1 MKRREFIKAGL
12 LTAASLASAQACSI
26 GKAGNPMARQA
37 EGKGGMPMRP
47 FGKSGDKISIV
58 GLGGIVVK
66 DTAPEDAG
74 RIVGEAFE
82 RGVNYFDVAPSYGN
96 AQEILGP
103 ALAPYRS
110 NVFLACKTGQRTRAG
125 AEEEM
130 KRSLEFLKTDHF
142 DLYQLHAISDVAKDV
157 EAVFAQGGAMEAIMQ
172 AKKEGR
178 IRFVGFSAHTEEA
191 ALAAMDRYDFDSVL
205 FPLNFAAW
213 FKGGFGSK
221 ILTKAKEKGV
231 SRLALKGMARQ
242 QWAQGDPN
250 RPNYKK
256 CWYEPLTDLA
266 QAEVALRFTLSQPIT
281 AAIPPGDAS
290 LFRMAMDI
298 AERFRPVTEKEIALL
313 QASAQTLNP
322 IFKAA

>member
-26 GKAGNPMARQA
+26 GKEEYLMNRQT
-37 EGKGGMPMRP
+37 EGKGSMPVRP
-47 FGKSGDKISIV
+47 FGKSGDKISII
-58 GLGGIVVK
+58 GFGGIVVK
-66 DTAPEDAG
+66 DTAATEAS
-74 RIVGEAFE
+74 RIVSEAFE

-103 ALAPYRS
+103 ALAPYR
-110 NVFLACKTGQRTRAG
+110 NKVFLACKTGQRTRAG

-130 KRSLEFLKTDHF
+130 KRSLDLLETDHF

-157 EAVFAQGGAMEAIMQ
+157 DAVFAQGGAMEAILQ

-213 FKGGFGSK
+213 FKSGFGSK
-221 ILTKAKEKGV
+221 ILSKAQEKGV
-231 SRLALKGMARQ
+231 ARLALKGMAKQ
-242 QWAQGDPN
+242 QWVQGDPN
-250 RPNYKK
+250 RSNYKK
-256 CWYEPLTDLA
+256 CWYEPITSLPD
-266 QAEVALRFTLSQPIT
+266 AELALRFTLSQPIT